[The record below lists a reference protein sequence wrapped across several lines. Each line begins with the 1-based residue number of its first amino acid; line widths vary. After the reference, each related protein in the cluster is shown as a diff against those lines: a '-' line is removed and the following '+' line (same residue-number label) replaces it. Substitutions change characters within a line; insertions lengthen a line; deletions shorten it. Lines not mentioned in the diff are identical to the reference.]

1 MAFSTID
8 GGKRSVFLLVTLLG
22 TDSECRVGEGG
33 EGALVNKNQFIQE
46 GGLPGILSRYGE
58 LPSTLPPAPTA
69 AARSI
74 LF

>member
-1 MAFSTID
+1 MAFFHYTE

-46 GGLPGILSRYGE
+46 GGLPGILSRYDE
-58 LPSTLPPAPTA
+58 LPAAPTA
-69 AARSI
+69 VARSI